1 LKHSSPEERSLPE
14 RAELLVAPD
23 AVNAA
28 VSRIAA
34 AINAALGDLP
44 ERPLALVVMRGGLV
58 FAGHLLPQ
66 LRFPLDLDYVDA
78 TRYGPAT
85 HGGALTW
92 RSAIPAAVAGRSV
105 LLIDD
110 ILDAGLTLAAIRERL
125 LAAGAAEVLI
135 AVFADKQL
143 ARPKP
148 VAADFVGVT
157 VPDRYVFG
165 FGMDVRG
172 LWRNLPAVYALPR
185 DQQD

>member
-1 LKHSSPEERSLPE
+1 MKLSTSDERSLPDC
-14 RAELLVAPD
+14 AELLVSPEAIK
-23 AVNAA
+23 AA
-28 VSRIAA
+28 VSRVAA
-34 AINAALGDLP
+34 AITAVLGDKP
-44 ERPLALVVMRGGLV
+44 QRPLALVIMKGGLV

-85 HGGALTW
+85 HGGLLTW
-92 RSAIPAAVAGRSV
+92 RSGIPDSVAGRTV
-105 LLIDD
+105 LLVDD
-110 ILDAGLTLAAIRERL
+110 ILDEGQTLAAIREKL
-125 LAAGAAEVLI
+125 LVAGAAEVLI

-143 ARPKP
+143 ARSKP

-172 LWRNLPAVYALPR
+172 LWRNLPAVYALPQ
-185 DQQD
+185 DQLD